1 MGLEH
6 FDGMVDELIHFV
18 IVELGDSI
26 PQLSVAITTFITD
39 LDNVVEGVEV
49 AVTNVLKNVPVSVS
63 VLDTTIEA

>member
-1 MGLEH
+1 
-6 FDGMVDELIHFV
+6 MVDELIHFV

>member
-1 MGLEH
+1 
-6 FDGMVDELIHFV
+6 MVDELIHVV

>member
-1 MGLEH
+1 
-6 FDGMVDELIHFV
+6 MVDGLIHFG

>member
-1 MGLEH
+1 
-6 FDGMVDELIHFV
+6 MVDELIYFV

>member
-1 MGLEH
+1 
-6 FDGMVDELIHFV
+6 MVDELIYFG

>member
-1 MGLEH
+1 
-6 FDGMVDELIHFV
+6 MVDELIHFV
-18 IVELGDSI
+18 IVQLGDSI

>member
-1 MGLEH
+1 MI
-6 FDGMVDELIHFV
+6 DELIHFV

-26 PQLSVAITTFITD
+26 PQLSVAITTFIND

>member
-1 MGLEH
+1 
-6 FDGMVDELIHFV
+6 MVDELIYFG

-26 PQLSVAITTFITD
+26 PQLSVAMTTFITD

>member
-1 MGLEH
+1 
-6 FDGMVDELIHFV
+6 MVDELTHFV

>member
-1 MGLEH
+1 
-6 FDGMVDELIHFV
+6 MVDELIHFV

-49 AVTNVLKNVPVSVS
+49 AVTNVLKNVPLSVS

>member
-1 MGLEH
+1 
-6 FDGMVDELIHFV
+6 MVDELIHFV

-39 LDNVVEGVEV
+39 LDNVVKGVEV

>member
-1 MGLEH
+1 
-6 FDGMVDELIHFV
+6 MVDELIHFG

>member
-1 MGLEH
+1 MI
-6 FDGMVDELIHFV
+6 DELIHFV

>member
-1 MGLEH
+1 
-6 FDGMVDELIHFV
+6 MVDELIQFV
-18 IVELGDSI
+18 IVELGNSI

>member
-1 MGLEH
+1 
-6 FDGMVDELIHFV
+6 MVDELIQFV